1 MSKPYI
7 LCVEYDEAGHEV
19 TRYRL
24 KDLPELPSNA
34 LVWHERT
41 RKESV
46 KVVCGVVRPDG

>member
-7 LCVEYDEAGHEV
+7 LCVEYDGADREV

-34 LVWHERT
+34 SVWHERT
-41 RKESV
+41 RKETV
-46 KVVCGVVRPDG
+46 KVVCGVVRE